1 MPVIEPQASPLPREE
16 RASPMLRDADGGE
29 SHAPAFLGRSA
40 APAPAAEATEE
51 KKPRR
56 RRAPRSF
63 EGTDA
68 PTATE
73 GDKD

>member
-16 RASPMLRDADGGE
+16 RASPMLRDSDGGE
-29 SHAPAFLGRSA
+29 SHAPAFLGRSTV
-40 APAPAAEATEE
+40 PSAEAAEE

-56 RRAPRSF
+56 RRAPRTF
-63 EGTDA
+63 EGADA
-68 PTATE
+68 PAAPE